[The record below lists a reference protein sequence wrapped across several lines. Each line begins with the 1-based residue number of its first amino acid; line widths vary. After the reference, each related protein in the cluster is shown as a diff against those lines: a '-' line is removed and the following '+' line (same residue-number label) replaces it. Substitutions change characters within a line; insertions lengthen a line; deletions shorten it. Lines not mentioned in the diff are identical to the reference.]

1 LKNKT
6 TKIFLGFGFLF
17 LFYVFLYV
25 FGIKD
30 AVKEYNKDKDIKEIA
45 YGNVMLN
52 AYLNAAR
59 DFNCYLPKV
68 SDLSYGTNKE
78 KIDLSSTMDNDSICK
93 PEQKET
99 ILRAWRGPY
108 ALNLDLNKDYYS
120 FNSFISIIQDK
131 ENLYFQ
137 INSRTP
143 TPDFKDVATKYCIDN
158 KEYLADCSAT
168 EEKLQ
173 IKLLPLK
180 EGYYK

>member
-25 FGIKD
+25 FGIRD
-30 AVKEYNKDKDIKEIA
+30 TIEEYNKNRDIKEIS

-52 AYLNAAR
+52 AYLNSAR

-68 SDLSYGTNKE
+68 SDLGYGTNKE
-78 KIDLSSTMDNDSICK
+78 KIDFSSTMDNNSICK

-99 ILRAWRGPY
+99 ILRAWHGPY
-108 ALNLDLNKDYYS
+108 AFIDKDYS
-120 FNSFISIIQDK
+120 SFISIVQDK
-131 ENLYFQ
+131 EILYFQ
-137 INSRTP
+137 IKSRTP
-143 TPDFKDVATKYCIDN
+143 TTHFKDGATKYCIDN

-168 EEKLQ
+168 EEKIQ
-173 IKLLPLK
+173 IKLLSLK
-180 EGYYK
+180 KGY